1 MNHVRLYFDSLIIPF
16 LFCFCLSLFVTF
28 MHSFVTSVMQF
39 VRFQQQIQIRLRPY
53 RSK

>member
-1 MNHVRLYFDSLIIPF
+1 MIDLRLYFDSLIIPF

-28 MHSFVTSVMQF
+28 IYSFVMSVMQF
-39 VRFQQQIQIRLRPY
+39 VRFQQQVQICLRPY